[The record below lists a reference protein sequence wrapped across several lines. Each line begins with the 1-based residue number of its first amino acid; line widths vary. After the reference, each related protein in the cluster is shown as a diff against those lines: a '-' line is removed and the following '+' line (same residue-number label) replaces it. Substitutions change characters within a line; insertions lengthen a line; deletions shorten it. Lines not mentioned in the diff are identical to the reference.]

1 MKSRNPS
8 TTASRSL
15 PSFHCGFIALTPTFD
30 KSWSVPVRAKPCE
43 TQSLTESL
51 VAEGFLDF
59 YLHSDIAPYCL
70 PLSALHT

>member
-15 PSFHCGFIALTPTFD
+15 PSFHCGFIALTPTSD

-51 VAEGFLDF
+51 ILTGFF
-59 YLHSDIAPYCL
+59 VFSIYSMKNTII
-70 PLSALHT
+70 